1 MPAWLQGQSLTPHSC
16 CFQQGFDIID
26 LANDYFLIRFSN
38 AKDVEYALTEGPW
51 TVLGHYLS
59 VQKWTPKFDV
69 DACPDGVDI
78 DPMAKDNP
86 IPLTEVEKQD
96 IVVAGEEPKFRP
108 WMVVAHK
115 SRPPLVNE
123 ETISQNHETNSAS
136 QSETIVPI
144 LESTHNLAQKS
155 RIMKKK
161 PAIQQSKKYPS
172 RKATILNL
180 STQSMTEN
188 INPNTQILNNYSH
201 PHKQPSAMHGMYAIP
216 QLSSMPVL
224 YSTSNAASTSM
235 HGMYANQRFTLNQ
248 PGPIPIPITINP
260 LHHSAVSFPK
270 AILAPQANNHL
281 PTQNV
286 CDPSLDGEPPDK
298 VSPRDSSTKETNVAL
313 GDSFVASMTEELS
326 SANSSLVVAKSG
338 MENYKPSLVVLLE
351 HHISGYKVDNF
362 IKRIGFDKSYRV
374 EAEGFSGGIWILWKD
389 FLQIK
394 TVASHSQSLLVRS
407 NGLFSRVSNSR
418 PFRFQVAWLTNE
430 GFKDFVAESWNRNL
444 HYLDAANQ
452 FRLKTE
458 NHSSLKMYRPISL
471 CNIAYKTITKMIA
484 NQLHSILPHLVGPHQ
499 TSFVPGRHI
508 TKNIVIAQ
516 EVVHSMR
523 KKTGATGFM
532 AIKVDLEKAYD
543 RFSWE
548 FISDTLREARIPP
561 DLIQVIMAC
570 ITSVT
575 MRILWNGEATDEF
588 VPSRGIRQG
597 CPLSPYLFVLCIE
610 CLSHGIHNAVNV
622 GKWRPIMLSR
632 IGTPLSHLFFA
643 DDLLLLTE
651 AIVEQARVISAVL
664 ADFYF
669 CSNAKV
675 NTSKTLLY
683 FSKNMGARDMSS
695 ISNLLSFS
703 VTSNLGKYLRITLA
717 QSVLQAIPVYIMQT
731 VSFPS
736 IVRERIDRACRRFIW
751 SGASSQ
757 QKLSMVSWH
766 NVCKPKAIG
775 GLSFKS
781 LTLMNQSLHMK
792 LAWGIISSPNSLW
805 VRVLTTKYRIDPLNL
820 PHELPTHYG
829 SHLWKS
835 LGHVWSEILASR
847 HWCLGDGLSILF
859 WWDLWVPLIAYAT
872 DTIPVEILECKVA
885 DFVDLSIPLLM
896 RRAWIPFFGLIRNM
910 AFHAGLKTKAELA
923 KRHLLISTCCDR
935 CGALCEDA
943 MHALRDCPLVDD
955 SRMGD
960 VSNWAVFF
968 GFALWRI
975 GYWRNQF
982 LFNQTMM
989 DYAASLVD
997 VHSRAEETHKLHNS
1011 PLVTRNIRA
1020 NKWISW
1026 HPPEWPWCTLN
1037 TDGAHKSDGISTTG
1051 GLIRDHLRRWIFGF
1065 GMMIGSC
1072 SITVAEL
1079 WGLYQGLQLAWNS
1092 GIRRLKVET
1101 DSLCVTQLVARP
1113 SVMTNEYTPLV
1124 QAIKDYL
1131 KLD

>member
-394 TVASHSQSLLVRS
+394 TVASHSQR
-407 NGLFSRVSNSR
+407 
-418 PFRFQVAWLTNE
+418 
-430 GFKDFVAESWNRNL
+430 RN
-444 HYLDAANQ
+444 
-452 FRLKTE
+452 
-458 NHSSLKMYRPISL
+458 
-471 CNIAYKTITKMIA
+471 NIAAIQNKVGVWLYDKDEIKAHAIQFYSTLYSSYKTITKMIA

-872 DTIPVEILECKVA
+872 DTIPVEILECK
-885 DFVDLSIPLLM
+885 LSIPLLM

-910 AFHAGLKTKAELA
+910 
-923 KRHLLISTCCDR
+923 
-935 CGALCEDA
+935 
-943 MHALRDCPLVDD
+943 VDD